1 MGFSNFL
8 RIHPPLLLNLLF
20 SVALGLGYN
29 QNITM
34 SLRFVVQEHNASH
47 LHYDFRLE
55 MEGVLRSWAIPK
67 GPSMD
72 PTDKRLAVLVEDHP
86 VEYADFEGVIPE
98 GEYGAGTVGIWDRGT
113 YRLLEKKEDK
123 IVFSLEGDKL
133 RGNFTL
139 IRLRRGQK
147 GNEWLLIKQKDEF
160 ARRGWK
166 LKSSLPR
173 R

>member
-1 MGFSNFL
+1 M
-8 RIHPPLLLNLLF
+8 
-20 SVALGLGYN
+20 ALGLGYN
-29 QNITM
+29 QNIAM

>member
-1 MGFSNFL
+1 M
-8 RIHPPLLLNLLF
+8 
-20 SVALGLGYN
+20 ALGYD
-29 QNITM
+29 QTITM

-55 MEGVLRSWAIPK
+55 MEGVLRSWAIPR

-72 PTDKRLAVLVEDHP
+72 PSYKRLAVLVEDHP

-98 GEYGAGTVGIWDRGT
+98 GEYGAGGVMIWDRGT

-123 IVFSLEGDKL
+123 IVFSVEGDKL

-166 LKSSLPR
+166 LKSSSPR